1 MKRPSR
7 PLSAERSC
15 LVGGSDLP
23 PISLPP
29 RLPPIL
35 HGGQTQKGNVVAA
48 IWHLSHSEY
57 IGYTGLR
64 AERSGYKVCDQC
76 AMYSRSRVGSGLSKL
91 YVLKP
96 YEIIRIRIVI

>member
-15 LVGGSDLP
+15 LVGGSGLP

-64 AERSGYKVCDQC
+64 EEPRL
-76 AMYSRSRVGSGLSKL
+76 SGLRSL
-91 YVLKP
+91 TTSDTSRP
-96 YEIIRIRIVI
+96 PFFHPPAPHAS